1 VVRQVGRGSSPPAWS
16 TPCDWAE
23 RHHDIAAERHHDTAI
38 VNDDGE
44 LVAKCR
50 ITETVDGF
58 NELVGLLAEA
68 GDSADAPLPIGTPL
82 TAYPV
87 PPKRELSSTMTH
99 LTDTL

>member
-23 RHHDIAAERHHDTAI
+23 RHHDIAI

-50 ITETVDGF
+50 ITATVDGF

-68 GDSADAPLPIGTPL
+68 GDSADAPLPMGTPL
-82 TAYPV
+82 TAYPF

-99 LTDTL
+99 RTDTL